1 MIYAYWLI
9 TALVL
14 INTLATLWSCLVR
27 IMPARVYALC
37 IIPALIGMALS
48 ITAIILAYKEHDVA
62 IAFAVAAL
70 MMCLASSFNMFPAM
84 EKYEAG
90 HIPDHRD

>member
-9 TALVL
+9 LGLVA
-14 INTLATLWSCLVR
+14 INMLLTLWSCLVR

-37 IIPALIGMALS
+37 ITPALIGMLLS
-48 ITAIILAYKEHDVA
+48 IAGIILAYKEYDPA
-62 IAFAVAAL
+62 IAFEMAAL

-84 EKYEAG
+84 EKYKAG
-90 HIPDHRD
+90 HIPENRD